1 VNVLALRVN
10 QFAGADFTTA
20 GGVTCAMGCHQC
32 VKAQLP
38 AQRFIEYFDLGLHE
52 QDSPMRIR
60 EHMFYE
66 TVATVELRI
75 RQTIKETIALRVFN
89 QVIQV
94 ALFLVAKR
102 FAITDEKLK
111 VACSVDRHMDNRS
124 H

>member
-1 VNVLALRVN
+1 
-10 QFAGADFTTA
+10 
-20 GGVTCAMGCHQC
+20 
-32 VKAQLP
+32 
-38 AQRFIEYFDLGLHE
+38 
-52 QDSPMRIR
+52 MRIR